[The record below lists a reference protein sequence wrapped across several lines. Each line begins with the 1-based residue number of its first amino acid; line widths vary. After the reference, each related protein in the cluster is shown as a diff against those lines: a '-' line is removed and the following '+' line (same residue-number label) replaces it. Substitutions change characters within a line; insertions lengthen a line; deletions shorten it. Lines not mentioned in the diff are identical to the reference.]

1 MSLNVSMWSK
11 VAIAIQSAL
20 ATAVAITAISKASP
34 AVVSYTDAGS
44 SDPTAGDFLLLTVQ
58 GMHQLDGRVFRAGTV
73 DTGANTVQL
82 ESEDSTLYDTFSSGT
97 FEKITFGTTLAATLG
112 LSSSG
117 GDFKMED
124 VTTIHDDRD
133 IEVPGNSSAISYTL
147 DNIWDVADAGLV
159 ALKYASDNKLKRA
172 IRITFANAQKVLF
185 TGYIACSLLPGG
197 SAPSKVT
204 TPAAISMFG
213 RPTVYAT

>member
-11 VAIAIQSAL
+11 VSIAVQSAL
-20 ATAVAITAISKASP
+20 AAALTITAITKANP
-34 AVVSYTDAGS
+34 AVVTYTGA
-44 SDPTAGDFLLLTVQ
+44 DPSNGDFLLLTVQ
-58 GMHQLDGRVFRAGTV
+58 GMFQVDGRIFRVANV
-73 DTGANTVQL
+73 NAGANTL
-82 ESEDSTLYDTFSSGT
+82 ELEGEDSTLYDTFSSGS
-97 FEKITFGTTLAATLG
+97 FEVITFGTTLAATLG
-112 LSSSG
+112 LASSG
-117 GDFKMED
+117 GEARMENI
-124 VTTIHDDRD
+124 TTIHDDRD

>member
-11 VAIAIQSAL
+11 VAIAVQSAL
-20 ATAVAITAISKASP
+20 AAALTITAITKANP
-34 AVVSYTDAGS
+34 AVVTYTGA
-44 SDPTAGDFLLLTVQ
+44 DPSNGDFLLLTVQ
-58 GMHQLDGRVFRAGTV
+58 GMFQVDGRIFRVANV
-73 DTGANTVQL
+73 NAGANTL
-82 ESEDSTLYDTFSSGT
+82 ELEGENSTLYDTFSSGS
-97 FEKITFGTTLAATLG
+97 FEVITFGTTLAATLS
-112 LSSSG
+112 LASSG
-117 GDFKMED
+117 GEARMENI
-124 VTTIHDDRD
+124 TTIHDDRD
-133 IEVPGNSSAISYTL
+133 IEVPGNFSAISYTL

-185 TGYIACSLLPGG
+185 TGYVACSLLPGG